1 MFCRSPKNTFYVV
14 VTFKQF
20 TSQTASTDVPMTD
33 DTCGEGG
40 VNISEWNLGYLEHVN
55 HVWYYNY

>member
-40 VNISEWNLGYLEHVN
+40 VNISEWNLGRNCNYLKHVN
-55 HVWYYNY
+55 HV